1 MRVRNWIIGLT
12 LLLALAFAY
21 HIATRA
27 MIARAVLSPHATRFQ
42 TLIAAL
48 NPPYQMA
55 APHYGL
61 RKEVREFFMPTVVH
75 AQGTGCGGG
84 ISPCAYLKAASY
96 CNPNCTSGGCSC
108 PSCLNLATDCTPYHC
123 VPSPSKSDICDD
135 TYTSCN
141 GACQNWGYKCT
152 QQ

>member
-1 MRVRNWIIGLT
+1 MRLRNCMIGLT
-12 LLLALAFAY
+12 LLFALAFAY

-75 AQGTGCGGG
+75 AQGSPCGGP
-84 ISPCAYLKAASY
+84 IPCGYSKPASY
-96 CNPNCTSGGCSC
+96 CDPNCTNGGCSC

-123 VPSPSKSDICDD
+123 INSPKATDTCDD
-135 TYTSCN
+135 TYTSCD
-141 GACQNWGYKCT
+141 GACQNWGRCK
-152 QQ
+152 Q